1 MPSLVQSYDVLLDF
15 VNDTLESVTVQ
26 VLHDY
31 GRNTRSIVLLHPE
44 ESVTLVL
51 DAGASYRYA
60 VKQRTKVAGITY
72 VIHRIEV
79 TEECLLSH
87 RARFWRDTRC
97 QISHIFSDGSLL
109 SQSASLFSDGIRID
123 RHWRDHR
130 FSVWDDA

>member
-15 VNDTLESVTVQ
+15 VNDTLESVTLQ

-60 VKQRTKVAGITY
+60 VKQRTKVAGITC
-72 VIHRIEV
+72 VIHPIYV
-79 TEECLLSH
+79 TKDCS
-87 RARFWRDTRC
+87 
-97 QISHIFSDGSLL
+97 L
-109 SQSASLFSDGIRID
+109 SQ
-123 RHWRDHR
+123 
-130 FSVWDDA
+130 

>member
-1 MPSLVQSYDVLLDF
+1 MPSLVQNYDVLLEF
-15 VNDTLESVTVQ
+15 TNDTLETITVQ

-51 DAGASYRYA
+51 DAGTSYRYA
-60 VKQRTKVAGITY
+60 VKQRTKVAN
-72 VIHRIEV
+72 V
-79 TEECLLSH
+79 T
-87 RARFWRDTRC
+87 ARFWRDTRC
-97 QISHIFSDGSLL
+97 QISHLFSDSSLL
-109 SQSASLFSDGIRID
+109 SQSTSPFSEGIRVD